1 MDTGAKSMTIEQVK
15 NAFKNRSDSILRN
28 YNPFPDNFEDG
39 VHQNI
44 DMFVGLKPVLS
55 FDVGPPYRLQVY
67 APELVQV
74 MKNKGENP
82 IDSVIYLLARQL
94 DKEIFRP
101 IHIVEIL
108 DSIDEI
114 DCIKE
119 DEIINTIGLELPA
132 RRPKQG
138 FSIFDMF

>member
-15 NAFKNRSDSILRN
+15 NAFLDRSDSILKN
-28 YNPFPDNFEDG
+28 YNPSPDNFEDG
-39 VHQNI
+39 VHQNF

-67 APELVQV
+67 APAFIKV
-74 MKNKGENP
+74 MKDRKERP
-82 IDSVIYLLARQL
+82 LRTLIHFLAKKL